1 MEIDCLII
9 SDGSKGMENQSIAV
23 SKLLNLNFKI
33 LKIKPNIFLKIFP
46 KLAIYFDL
54 FFLNEIKFLNNFKFK
69 YLITTGK
76 RTSGYSILA
85 KKIFGKKIINIHVQ
99 NPKINPINFDILLVP
114 EHDKVSGKNV
124 FKFEGALSFFNEKDI
139 LKSYSLI
146 KRKLD
151 SFKKPLIF
159 LLIGGDN
166 KRYKLNYSEY
176 CRFLLE
182 IKLAVQKV
190 SGSLVVST
198 SRRTPE
204 KVQIILKEMFSTS
217 KNFYLF
223 NEEEKNFY
231 PGILKV
237 ANYVLTTSDSI
248 NMISEIA
255 TSKVNL
261 FVCHLRQEKNKMLE
275 FNESFER
282 KNYTKKFT
290 GRLFNYNKNNLFQN
304 NLIKKK
310 VVSYIKKYLSK

>member
-9 SDGSKGMENQSIAV
+9 SDGTKGMENQSIAV
-23 SKLLNLNFKI
+23 SKLLNINFKI
-33 LKIKPNIFLKIFP
+33 HKIKPNIFLKIFP
-46 KLAIYFDL
+46 TLALYFD
-54 FFLNEIKFLNNFKFK
+54 FFFVNEKKFLNNFKFK

-85 KKIFGKKIINIHVQ
+85 KKVFGKKIINIHVQ

-114 EHDKVSGKNV
+114 EHDKICGKNV

-139 LKSYSLI
+139 QKSYSLV
-146 KRKLD
+146 KEKLD

-166 KRYKLNYSEY
+166 KRYQLTYSEY
-176 CRFLLE
+176 CKFLLD
-182 IKLAVQKV
+182 IKFAVEKIP
-190 SGSLVVST
+190 GSLVVST
-198 SRRTPE
+198 SRRTPK
-204 KVQIILKEMFSTS
+204 KVKIILQEIFNSS

-223 NEEEKNFY
+223 HEEGKNFY

-237 ANYVLTTSDSI
+237 ADYVLITSDSI
-248 NMISEIA
+248 NMISEVA

-261 FVCHLRQEKNKMLE
+261 FVCYIRQEKNKILE
-275 FNESFER
+275 FNQSFE
-282 KNYTKKFT
+282 KKLYTKKFT
-290 GRLFNYNKNNLFQN
+290 GQFFNYNKNNLIQN

-310 VVSYIKKYLSK
+310 IVNYIKKYLSK